1 MRLKEMRKIEKKN
14 DEYLLEQIKLIYAST
29 AIALKRAYNWE
40 KHGIVKL
47 MDLTHEVWN
56 ECAATNERRM
66 IQMLDEETAEQQM
79 IDKEVSHGE
88 TAGEI
93 QDEGYPDRQYV
104 QEPEELLQD
113 GQGD

>member
-1 MRLKEMRKIEKKN
+1 MKKYLVKTYTEK
-14 DEYLLEQIKLIYAST
+14 DSLVGEAMFDTMEEAAGHLEQRLSGHYGRRRQ
-29 AIALKRAYNWE
+29 LD
-40 KHGIVKL
+40 G
-47 MDLTHEVWN
+47 
-56 ECAATNERRM
+56 ERLVMGFR
-66 IQMLDEETAEQQM
+66 TAEQQM